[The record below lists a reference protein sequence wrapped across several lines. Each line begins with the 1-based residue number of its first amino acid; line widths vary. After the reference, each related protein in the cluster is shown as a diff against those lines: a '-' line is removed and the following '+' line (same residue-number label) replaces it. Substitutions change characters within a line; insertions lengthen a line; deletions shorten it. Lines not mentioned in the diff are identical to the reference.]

1 MVTGDDLARAL
12 ADDLDGNF
20 ERLID
25 VYQHR
30 LYAFALRLAGDAREA
45 EEIAQDAFVRAYR
58 ALGAYPTERR
68 RTLALRPWLYQIA
81 LNVARNRFRVRR
93 PPTVSLSPAPNGEVI
108 DLRAGSAS
116 DPSAQALARERRD
129 ALARCLADLPLRYRA
144 AVVLRHVEGLSYAEV
159 AVALAIP
166 IGTAKANVHR
176 GVRLL
181 RAALTDTDLA
191 PADPIPL
198 HRTGTVRH
206 KEASS

>member
-1 MVTGDDLARAL
+1 MTGDDLTRAL

-20 ERLID
+20 EWLID

-30 LYAFALRLAGDAREA
+30 LYAFALRLTGDAREA
-45 EEIAQDAFVRAYR
+45 EEIAQDTFVRAYR

-93 PPTVSLSPAPNGEVI
+93 LPTISLSPAPSGEAI

-116 DPSAQALARERRD
+116 DPAEQVLAHERHD
-129 ALARCLADLPLRYRA
+129 ALARCLAGLPLRYRA

-198 HRTGTVRH
+198 HRTGTTRH
-206 KEASS
+206 KETSS